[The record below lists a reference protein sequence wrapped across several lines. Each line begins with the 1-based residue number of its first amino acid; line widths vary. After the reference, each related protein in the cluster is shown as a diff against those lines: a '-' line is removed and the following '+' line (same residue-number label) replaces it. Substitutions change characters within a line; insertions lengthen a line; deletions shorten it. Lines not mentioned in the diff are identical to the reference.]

1 MNADC
6 YFVLIAGYPRGF
18 REHPSIPHIL
28 LFPFLFVVRLQL
40 RITIITNLKYFL
52 LVVGEYGV
60 LVVALVFEVP
70 QLILRLVA
78 NSQLR
83 LSSILLLI
91 ESYSERALR
100 LMFGADSVKAILER
114 LVRHR
119 NRKLL

>member
-18 REHPSIPHIL
+18 REHPSILPIL
-28 LFPFLFVVRLQL
+28 VLPFLFVVRLQF
-40 RITIITNLKYFL
+40 RMTIITHKYFL
-52 LVVGEYGV
+52 FVVGEYGV
-60 LVVALVFEVP
+60 LVVSQVFEVP

-91 ESYSERALR
+91 ESCSE
-100 LMFGADSVKAILER
+100 
-114 LVRHR
+114 
-119 NRKLL
+119 

>member
-6 YFVLIAGYPRGF
+6 YFVLIAGYPRGLM
-18 REHPSIPHIL
+18 EHPSIQHIL
-28 LFPFLFVVRLQL
+28 LLPFLFVVRLQF
-40 RITIITNLKYFL
+40 RMTIIITPKYFL

-83 LSSILLLI
+83 LSSMLILLI
-91 ESYSERALR
+91 ESCSE
-100 LMFGADSVKAILER
+100 
-114 LVRHR
+114 
-119 NRKLL
+119 